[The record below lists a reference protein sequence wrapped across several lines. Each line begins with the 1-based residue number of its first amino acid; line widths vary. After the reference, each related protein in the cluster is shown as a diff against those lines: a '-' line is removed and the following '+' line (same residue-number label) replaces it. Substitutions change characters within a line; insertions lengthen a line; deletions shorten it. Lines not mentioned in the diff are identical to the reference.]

1 MGNGPVVVGFNTEA
15 GLWHYDT
22 GVYEE
27 SSGSSFIQE
36 ASGAQAAEQK
46 GSSWGVW
53 KKGAT
58 RLHNHWEKTT
68 HAVLVVGWGENTNQG
83 KYWIVKNSWGPGW
96 GEKGY
101 FRIKR
106 GVDSCA
112 IESMSVAAT
121 PVLGDDGYFEEKA
134 EQLGEEV
141 DESKAEPAKPK
152 KSESKDF
159 GESAGVI
166 DTAKRTKSVDDD
178 IRDSINQADS
188 SSGEDSN
195 VYINRAGQ

>member
-53 KKGAT
+53 KKGAS

-68 HAVLVVGWGENTNQG
+68 HAVLVVGWGENKHQG
-83 KYWIVKNSWGPGW
+83 KYWVVKNSWGSNW
-96 GEKGY
+96 GENGY

-121 PVLGDDGYFEEKA
+121 PVLGGDASFQEKA
-134 EQLGEEV
+134 EELGEEPA
-141 DESKAEPAKPK
+141 ESKAEPAKPEQ
-152 KSESKDF
+152 SE
-159 GESAGVI
+159 
-166 DTAKRTKSVDDD
+166 TK
-178 IRDSINQADS
+178 
-188 SSGEDSN
+188 
-195 VYINRAGQ
+195 